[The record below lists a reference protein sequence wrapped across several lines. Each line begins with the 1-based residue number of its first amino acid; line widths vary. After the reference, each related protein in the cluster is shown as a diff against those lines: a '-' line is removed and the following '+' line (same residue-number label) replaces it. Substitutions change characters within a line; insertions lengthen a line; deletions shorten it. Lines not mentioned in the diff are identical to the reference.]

1 MEEREPTK
9 FEKGFATAMG
19 VITSSCAGPIADA
32 AVKWFITWEA
42 KNPIGYEE
50 WSGRYYRKDTGE
62 YI

>member
-1 MEEREPTK
+1 
-9 FEKGFATAMG
+9 MG
-19 VITSSCAGPIADA
+19 AITSARAGPIAGA